1 MIEEDLEDGLELIG
15 TGIDFLDRTPTAEAW
30 EKSFTN
36 YTI

>member
-1 MIEEDLEDGLELIG
+1 MREEDMEDGLELIG
-15 TGIDFLDRTPTAEAW
+15 TGKDFLDRTPTAQ